1 MMPPRLS
8 NLINDG
14 GTPGAIVAPD
24 ADFSQFFF
32 KRIELDGKIQVCSAE
47 MPLKRPE
54 SIGSNSAATHVAQ
67 VKKAMARMTL
77 SESLGQGMPMQSLLA
92 GLELLAFVNMVISS
106 QLPVLELHE
115 KQVEFPGIHGS
126 GGMRG
131 RVDRII
137 SHHNG

>member
-1 MMPPRLS
+1 
-8 NLINDG
+8 
-14 GTPGAIVAPD
+14 
-24 ADFSQFFF
+24 
-32 KRIELDGKIQVCSAE
+32 
-47 MPLKRPE
+47 MPLNRPE

-77 SESLGQGMPMQSLLA
+77 TESLGQRMPLQSLLA

-115 KQVEFPGIHGS
+115 KQVELPGINGS
-126 GGMRG
+126 GGMRC

-137 SHHNG
+137 SDHSG